1 MIQAVVN
8 NANIIQMQY
17 LASNLDSYLSSERQY
32 AYGQYG
38 TRENTKNLYYVI
50 QPVHIS
56 DAYSP
61 GAGADIVEEEN
72 VWPFQVAYI
81 LGIENNWK
89 TFPYLTA
96 VDIWINWYDPD
107 EQINRSQVIYN
118 HSIGAYFI
126 SQNELNK
133 AINYE
138 HSYDLQIGIKESHPS
153 NYGYFKLLDY
163 SVSWSLAS
171 DVFRSTQTA
180 INQCY
185 NSDGT
190 VKYPPPWNSVQ
201 EYRDWWEIV
210 DGGYRLCLELVMDI
224 YAKYAEVHDTL
235 YGPMRICYDNNYMF
249 LQNYLW
255 YDNIHYENG
264 NIKGVAGELYE
275 TELKFQKLMIEY
287 SRESASGIK
296 DSVLDQLYI
305 NDGYTLPNDNDARAL
320 LVTRGY
326 KKSNPNETNFTQINN
341 NLQNGM
347 RDIWMVGQ
355 NFDFYK
361 LNGRTF
367 EVTNKLTEGRQGYIK
382 NWWILHHGGEPSINY
397 VELYVTETS
406 EVYLPFYEDV
416 FGEMRIKRNLRRSFI
431 KKDTYDEIFDF
442 LTSVINK
449 VEMKKIITGN
459 IEGRFEIEEVSICM
473 KPLPQADENGE
484 YDLDEIQDYGQ
495 MLATIQGQ
503 RDMIQKRHEKDK
515 YIIMFNQTAQGTYFD
530 VLPGEV
536 SESSGVSGKIVGF
549 YVVRTGTE
557 QQNNNNNPRGTKK
570 IIPTENERYRIF
582 VQPKVYEGE
591 PVSWLN
597 KNYYSNLIYT
607 LNMNNISNTFEF
619 ERGEL
624 LKGLKTS
631 GDQTEQEMLGYYRV
645 SYSITQ

>member
-17 LASNLDSYLSSERQY
+17 LASNLDNYLSSERQY

-38 TRENTKNLYYVI
+38 TRENAKNLYYVI

-81 LGIENNWK
+81 LGITSNWK
-89 TFPYLTA
+89 TFSYLTA
-96 VDIWINWYDPD
+96 IDIWINWYDPD

-118 HSIGAYFI
+118 HSIGRPFI

-133 AINYE
+133 AINCE
-138 HSYDLQIGIKESHPS
+138 HSYNLEIGIKESHS
-153 NYGYFKLLDY
+153 NNYGYFKLLDY
-163 SVSWSLAS
+163 SVTWSLAS
-171 DVFRSTQTA
+171 DVFRSTQIA

-190 VKYPPPWNSVQ
+190 VKYPPPWKSVQ

-235 YGPMRICYDNNYMF
+235 YGPMRINYDNNYMF

-264 NIKGVAGELYE
+264 NMKGVAGELYE

-287 SRESASGIK
+287 SRESASGMK
-296 DSVLDQLYI
+296 DSVLDLLYI
-305 NDGYTLPNDNDARAL
+305 NDGYTLPNDNDARVL

-347 RDIWMVGQ
+347 KDIWMIGDQ
-355 NFDFYK
+355 FNFYK

-382 NWWILHHGGEPSINY
+382 
-397 VELYVTETS
+397 
-406 EVYLPFYEDV
+406 
-416 FGEMRIKRNLRRSFI
+416 
-431 KKDTYDEIFDF
+431 
-442 LTSVINK
+442 
-449 VEMKKIITGN
+449 
-459 IEGRFEIEEVSICM
+459 
-473 KPLPQADENGE
+473 
-484 YDLDEIQDYGQ
+484 
-495 MLATIQGQ
+495 
-503 RDMIQKRHEKDK
+503 
-515 YIIMFNQTAQGTYFD
+515 
-530 VLPGEV
+530 
-536 SESSGVSGKIVGF
+536 
-549 YVVRTGTE
+549 
-557 QQNNNNNPRGTKK
+557 
-570 IIPTENERYRIF
+570 
-582 VQPKVYEGE
+582 
-591 PVSWLN
+591 
-597 KNYYSNLIYT
+597 
-607 LNMNNISNTFEF
+607 
-619 ERGEL
+619 L
-624 LKGLKTS
+624 L
-631 GDQTEQEMLGYYRV
+631 
-645 SYSITQ
+645 